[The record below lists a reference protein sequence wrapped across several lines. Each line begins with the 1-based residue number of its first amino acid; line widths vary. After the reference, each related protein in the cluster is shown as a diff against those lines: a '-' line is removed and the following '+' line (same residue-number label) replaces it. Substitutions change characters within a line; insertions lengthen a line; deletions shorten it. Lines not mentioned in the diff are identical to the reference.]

1 MDTGQGSTSWG
12 PEDESGQDPYGTPP
26 YGQPG
31 PWAPA
36 PPVQHP
42 TPASGTPTGTPAA
55 GTAMPPGA
63 SAPAPQAPPPPA
75 SPPPASRPA
84 GVGLTKHTPATDT
97 TTRPPEPTA
106 ASAATPPAGTPGPA
120 TTGAQAHEHPGTPS
134 PADGFGPPP
143 GPAGGQPPAA
153 DTGVHGP
160 GSAAA
165 SAPGTGSPGAG
176 HGAPA
181 GQSPPPGTP
190 SAAGHGYGTG
200 PAAPA
205 GQTPAAGTPAPGT
218 GGPPPPPGGGHG
230 YGAPPTAGTAGPEP
244 ASAGRTPAPG
254 ASGPTP
260 PPGAPPA
267 AGHQHGGTPSPG
279 EAAATPAPG
288 TGGTTPPQG
297 TPAGGGYG
305 YGPAPAPGGYGHSGA
320 AGTGPGPAGAQDG
333 DAHHRAG
340 QAGTPGGYPQ
350 APPGDGLRRYDPW
363 GVSAPAAAEAA
374 DTADATRPR
383 RGTLVFGAVVI
394 ALVAGLI
401 GGGVG
406 VYLEREGQ
414 FSAVRLPQA
423 GSERESAPAG
433 SIAGIAETALP
444 GVVTLHVQG
453 GGAAGTGTGFVL
465 DDRGHILTNAHVVRP
480 AAGRNGAIQVTFHSG
495 DTASAE
501 IVGQD
506 AGYDLAVVK
515 VTGVSGL
522 TPLPLGD
529 SDGVRVG
536 DPVVA
541 IGAPFDLAGTVTS
554 GIISAVNRPITAGG
568 EESDGSDVS
577 YVNALQT
584 DAPINPGNS
593 GGPLVDLNGHVIG
606 INSAIRAP
614 EPMGADGGQAGSVG
628 LGFAIPINQ
637 GKDIAEQLINTGRA
651 THPVIGVTL
660 DLSYRGTGAK
670 VGTAAG
676 NDGGTA
682 VEPGG
687 PGDRAGLREGD
698 VITAVNGERVRSGDE
713 LIVKIRSHRPGDE
726 LVLTVE
732 RGAEELRIPVTLG
745 EASGS

>member
-42 TPASGTPTGTPAA
+42 TPASGTPTGTPAS

-84 GVGLTKHTPATDT
+84 GVGLTKHTPATGT
-97 TTRPPEPTA
+97 TTRPPEPPA

-143 GPAGGQPPAA
+143 GPSGGQPPAA
-153 DTGVHGP
+153 DAGAHGP
-160 GSAAA
+160 GR
-165 SAPGTGSPGAG
+165 
-176 HGAPA
+176 GAPA
-181 GQSPPPGTP
+181 GQTPPPGTP
-190 SAAGHGYGTG
+190 SAAGHGYGAG

-218 GGPPPPPGGGHG
+218 GG
-230 YGAPPTAGTAGPEP
+230 
-244 ASAGRTPAPG
+244 
-254 ASGPTP
+254 
-260 PPGAPPA
+260 
-267 AGHQHGGTPSPG
+267 
-279 EAAATPAPG
+279 
-288 TGGTTPPQG
+288 TTPPQG
-297 TPAGGGYG
+297 TPTGGGYG

-320 AGTGPGPAGAQDG
+320 AGTGPGPAGTQDG
-333 DAHHRAG
+333 DAHLPAG
-340 QAGTPGGYPQ
+340 QAGTPGTPGAPGSYPQ

-423 GSERESAPAG
+423 GSERGSAPAG
-433 SIAGIAETALP
+433 SIAGIAEAALP

-676 NDGGTA
+676 NDGGIA

-732 RGAEELRIPVTLG
+732 RDAEELRIPVTLG
-745 EASGS
+745 EASGG

>member
-84 GVGLTKHTPATDT
+84 GVGLTKHTPATGT
-97 TTRPPEPTA
+97 TTRPPEPPA
-106 ASAATPPAGTPGPA
+106 ASAAPPPAGTPGPA

-176 HGAPA
+176 PGAPA

-218 GGPPPPPGGGHG
+218 GGPPPPPAGGHG

-260 PPGAPPA
+260 PPGAPPT

-320 AGTGPGPAGAQDG
+320 AGTGPGPASAQDG
-333 DAHHRAG
+333 DAHHPAG

-363 GVSAPAAAEAA
+363 GVSVPAAAEAA
-374 DTADATRPR
+374 GTADATRPR

>member
-42 TPASGTPTGTPAA
+42 TPASGTPTGTPAS

-84 GVGLTKHTPATDT
+84 GVGLTKHTPATGT
-97 TTRPPEPTA
+97 TTRPPEPPA

-143 GPAGGQPPAA
+143 GPSGGQPPAA
-153 DTGVHGP
+153 DAGAHGP
-160 GSAAA
+160 GR
-165 SAPGTGSPGAG
+165 
-176 HGAPA
+176 GAPA
-181 GQSPPPGTP
+181 GQTPPPGTP
-190 SAAGHGYGTG
+190 SAAGHGYGAG

-218 GGPPPPPGGGHG
+218 GG
-230 YGAPPTAGTAGPEP
+230 
-244 ASAGRTPAPG
+244 
-254 ASGPTP
+254 
-260 PPGAPPA
+260 
-267 AGHQHGGTPSPG
+267 
-279 EAAATPAPG
+279 
-288 TGGTTPPQG
+288 TTPPQG
-297 TPAGGGYG
+297 TPTGGGYG

-320 AGTGPGPAGAQDG
+320 AGTGPGPAGTQDG
-333 DAHHRAG
+333 DAHLPAG
-340 QAGTPGGYPQ
+340 QAGTPGTPGTPGAPGSYPQ

-423 GSERESAPAG
+423 GSERGSAPAG
-433 SIAGIAETALP
+433 SIAGIAEAALP

-676 NDGGTA
+676 NDGGIA

-732 RGAEELRIPVTLG
+732 RDAEELRIPVTLG
-745 EASGS
+745 EASGG